1 MFCNPQGV
9 GPSGESL
16 GLEGLLPLRSKVQ
29 YLMGANNPLGPHP
42 LVKSQRLNQFR
53 VGKLL
58 RAWCTGSGFTLQGW
72 VRRALPWRGSPTS
85 KKKKKKVMFCSW
97 LLQGKSELYIFLELV
112 SLGSL
117 FKLHQRYRLLD
128 SQVSSYTRQILHGL
142 KYLHDRNIVHR

>member
-1 MFCNPQGV
+1 MFCNPKGV
-9 GPSGESL
+9 NPSGEGL
-16 GLEGLLPLRSKVQ
+16 GLEDLLPLRFKVQ
-29 YLMGANNPLGPHP
+29 YLMDTNNPLEPHP
-42 LVKSQRLNQFR
+42 LVKSQRFNQFH

-72 VRRALPWRGSPTS
+72 IRRALPWRGSPTS
-85 KKKKKKVMFCSW
+85 KKKKKFMFYSW